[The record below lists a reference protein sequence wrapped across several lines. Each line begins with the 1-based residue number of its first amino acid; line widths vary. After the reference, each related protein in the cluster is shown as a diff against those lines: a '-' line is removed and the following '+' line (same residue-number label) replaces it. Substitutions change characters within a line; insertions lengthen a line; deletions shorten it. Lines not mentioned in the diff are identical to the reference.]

1 MRMSG
6 VSGSENHLA
15 QLVPLLA
22 NAGWTVDV
30 LIPSPHPERL
40 DKYAMRLSAG
50 CRSVRVLRMRGDV
63 SVPLLREL
71 RRRMAG
77 GAYGIVHTHLVHADW
92 YAALAASTV
101 AGGPALISTK
111 HNHDPF
117 RRRRPVGLVET
128 VTARRF
134 DRVIAISDSL
144 RAFVA
149 ETAAA
154 PASTVRYGLRPPAV
168 PAVARSPHELLA
180 VGRLEPQKGMDV
192 LLRALR
198 QIVGEFPDVRLRI
211 AGEGSERAALEKQA
225 RDLGL
230 GDRVAFL
237 GQRDDVISLMAESGL
252 LVHGARW
259 EGFGLVLLEAMAAGT
274 PVVATRVGGVAEV
287 VADGETGLLVAPEDS
302 AALAAGVSALLRDPA
317 RAHAMGAA
325 GRRRLEADFAPER
338 MAAETAEIYEHVL

>member
-1 MRMSG
+1 
-6 VSGSENHLA
+6 
-15 QLVPLLA
+15 VPLLTE
-22 NAGWTVDV
+22 AGWTVDV
-30 LIPSPHPERL
+30 LIPSPEPERL
-40 DKYAMRLSAG
+40 DAYAARLSVG
-50 CRSVRVLRMRGDV
+50 CRSVRVLRTHGDV

-92 YAALAASTV
+92 HAALAASTV

-117 RRRRPVGLVET
+117 RRRRSVGLVET

-154 PASTVRYGLRPPAV
+154 PASTVRYGLRAPAV
-168 PAVARSPHELLA
+168 PVVERAPRELLA

-198 QIVGEFPDVRLRI
+198 EIVVEFPNVRLRI
-211 AGEGSERAALEKQA
+211 AGEGGERAALERQA
-225 RDLGL
+225 RELGL

-237 GQRDDVISLMAESGL
+237 GLRDDVISLMAQSAL

-274 PVVATRVGGVAEV
+274 PIVATRVGGVAEV
-287 VADGETGLLVAPEDS
+287 VADGATGLLVAPEDPS
-302 AALAAGVSALLRDPA
+302 ALAAGVLALLRDPA
-317 RAHAMGAA
+317 RARAMGAA
-325 GRRRLEADFAPER
+325 GRRRLETEFAPER
-338 MAAETAEIYEHVL
+338 MSAETAAIYEQVL